1 MTKLKFTDSEKL
13 YNYLNIKNITNFKS
27 FEFIFEYF
35 SLILGKKI
43 LNKYL
48 NNLPSNNNN
57 QIFLSNLI
65 CNKVGFIVDKE
76 KILCYCNVG
85 FFLDYCQKSGK
96 DYWKKSWDFYY
107 IFFSII
113 YIITLIILSFKLFKI
128 LKTKESFYHKIL
140 RLITTPKCL
149 VILNLEV
156 FSFTRTIYMIIDPY
170 GLKKFFDKETE
181 RIFSGILISS
191 IISIYLILLLMWI
204 GLNHVFDESKSN
216 LQKCINLYFY
226 KQKKYTII
234 VILVLIY
241 PYQIL
246 VTYFTNSL
254 KFQNNIKF
262 IRIYSSILYFIFF
275 ISYIWSI
282 KTMFTIR
289 ERLNIIYINSNKN
302 KEHSYKKI
310 TLFDNDIIEEL
321 EDINENY
328 ITTKSYLKKNS
339 KTDENISYN
348 KKKQINNNNHY
359 INKNNNLNN
368 IEQESINFLE
378 LSIKNNYINEV
389 DKCLKNVDGND
400 NSRDFDLE
408 FEKELIKLDI
418 YNSNNIITF
427 DKNYKTKSNILSK
440 KKDIKFTYY
449 GEENLNEIQ
458 NDFLLTKEDNSN
470 ISNIFLMS
478 FLFMIVTSILSI
490 YYFLITID
498 FFNNNPWILFYFIFS
513 SSCLEILYITTVYFV
528 FYKNKLSI
536 EYKNLQYI
544 GEIEKYYEKKNSY
557 IFFEEIK
564 YTKIYRRLK
573 EIFKFKEQNNV

>member
-1 MTKLKFTDSEKL
+1 
-13 YNYLNIKNITNFKS
+13 
-27 FEFIFEYF
+27 
-35 SLILGKKI
+35 
-43 LNKYL
+43 
-48 NNLPSNNNN
+48 
-57 QIFLSNLI
+57 
-65 CNKVGFIVDKE
+65 
-76 KILCYCNVG
+76 
-85 FFLDYCQKSGK
+85 
-96 DYWKKSWDFYY
+96 
-107 IFFSII
+107 
-113 YIITLIILSFKLFKI
+113 
-128 LKTKESFYHKIL
+128 
-140 RLITTPKCL
+140 
-149 VILNLEV
+149 
-156 FSFTRTIYMIIDPY
+156 
-170 GLKKFFDKETE
+170 
-181 RIFSGILISS
+181 
-191 IISIYLILLLMWI
+191 MWI
-204 GLNHVFDESKSN
+204 GLNHVFDESKSY
-216 LQKCINLYFY
+216 LQKCVNLYFY

-234 VILVLIY
+234 VILILIY
-241 PYQIL
+241 PYQI
-246 VTYFTNSL
+246 VISYFTNSL
-254 KFQNNIKF
+254 KYQKNEFF
-262 IRIYSSILYFIFF
+262 VTIYSSLLYFIFF

-289 ERLNIIYINSNKN
+289 EKLNNIYINSNKI

-310 TLFDNDIIEEL
+310 TLLDNDIKEEF
-321 EDINENY
+321 EDKNEI
-328 ITTKSYLKKNS
+328 ITTRNLLKKN
-339 KTDENISYN
+339 KKIEDYNLSYN
-348 KKKQINNNNHY
+348 NKQQRNNINNN
-359 INKNNNLNN
+359 NKNNNLNN

-389 DKCLKNVDGND
+389 DKCLKNVEGDD

-408 FEKELIKLDI
+408 FEKELLKLDI

-557 IFFEEIK
+557 IFFDEIK

-573 EIFKFKEQNNV
+573 QIFKFKEENNA